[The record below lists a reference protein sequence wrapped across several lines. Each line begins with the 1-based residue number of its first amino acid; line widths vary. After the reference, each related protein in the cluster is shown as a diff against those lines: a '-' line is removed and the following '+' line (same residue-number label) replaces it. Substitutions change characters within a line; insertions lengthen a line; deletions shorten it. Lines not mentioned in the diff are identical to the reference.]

1 MSIVKR
7 VVCVSDTD
15 CTKALY
21 FTSLLKFVQEAF
33 EGVLREKYP
42 FVAKMFVQEGLLMP
56 IVSTSAEFFLPIY
69 AGDELEIHLDLEYFN
84 TSFQVKGE
92 IFHRNQLKG
101 VGLIKHVC
109 MDVKSGVGLK
119 SKELFHGL
127 LDT

>member
-21 FTSLLKFVQEAF
+21 FTSLLKFVQEGF
-33 EGVLREKYP
+33 EGMLREKYP
-42 FVAKMFVQEGLLMP
+42 LVSKMFVQESLLMP

-69 AGDELEIHLDLEYFN
+69 VGDELEIHLNLECFN
-84 TSFQVKGE
+84 ASFQVKGE
-92 IFHRNQLKG
+92 IFHQNQLKG

-109 MDVKSGVGLK
+109 IDPKLGRRLK

-127 LDT
+127 LGS